1 MSLPV
6 VLTGRKVPS
15 GPPWI
20 IRVGTLSLSVDEI
33 LRCSGRNGDREARH
47 ASGRDALADVQAIA
61 LIADASR
68 KAMGG
73 EYRPVTEGAALVLSI
88 VCRHRLIDWI
98 NDRWLRS
105 VLQPSPLHLIKN
117 GKLLR
122 VSMRQ
127 EMIAP
132 DELFSELRK
141 QGLPGS

>member
-1 MSLPV
+1 
-6 VLTGRKVPS
+6 
-15 GPPWI
+15 
-20 IRVGTLSLSVDEI
+20 
-33 LRCSGRNGDREARH
+33 
-47 ASGRDALADVQAIA
+47 
-61 LIADASR
+61 
-68 KAMGG
+68 MGG

-105 VLQPSPLHLIKN
+105 VLRPSPLHLIKN

-141 QGLPGS
+141 QGPPGS